1 MGSDLTTGAGTCAGK
16 KVPFKHTR
24 TRPLIHKHV
33 HALTHSGPLNT
44 QLIENLSADFCPRR
58 ADVSGHR
65 VHPGMFARCRGCGT
79 SFLRPVNKSA
89 KQESGKRNKAAL
101 QPETGRAREI

>member
-1 MGSDLTTGAGTCAGK
+1 MGADLTTGGGTCAGK

-44 QLIENLSADFCPRR
+44 PLIENPSADFCPRR

-79 SFLRPVNKSA
+79 SVLRSVNKPV
-89 KQESGKRNKAAL
+89 KPERGKRNEAAL
-101 QPETGRAREI
+101 ASEI